1 MQEVD
6 VQNVKPN
13 ILDDYGKLNA
23 KNAARAIQNYELDE
37 LLVATAHELRTKQ
50 RISVKRAALNRLSN
64 HPQALALREEYQREA
79 QKGFTI
85 LLIGQTGA
93 GKSATVN
100 SLFDDEVAKTNELD
114 SETKSVTPFEG
125 TYHNVNYTIYD
136 TPGLGEWDDKILE
149 IDSENP
155 ELIHV
160 LLELHHE
167 YLSLMIKKCP
177 MPDVVWYVLKL
188 DNNRLTLADVISI
201 RLIHKYFGDEI
212 WNRTMIVCT
221 HADKCKTQEDFQK
234 FFNDRTEKIDKAITK
249 ITQGNIQGIPAVA
262 VSNGKPHTPDGKS
275 WLGRLFVTSLERLNP
290 DRKVAFLLAFAM
302 DLEIPKPQQQTPK
315 VQQTK
320 VNNSEEIAKKKGR
333 IDLTENDLYDRFIE
347 SSSGVSEVLTG
358 VLTIGQFGATIDL
371 FSGGA
376 TMGIPIAICS
386 IIGGIA
392 GFINWL
398 HKK

>member
-1 MQEVD
+1 M
-6 VQNVKPN
+6 
-13 ILDDYGKLNA
+13 
-23 KNAARAIQNYELDE
+23 
-37 LLVATAHELRTKQ
+37 
-50 RISVKRAALNRLSN
+50 
-64 HPQALALREEYQREA
+64 ALREEYQREA

-149 IDSENP
+149 IDGENP

-221 HADKCKTQEDFQK
+221 HADKCKTQEDFQM

-262 VSNGKPHTPDGKS
+262 VANGEPHAPDGKS

-290 DRKVAFLLAFAM
+290 DRKIAFLLAFAM
-302 DLEIPKPQQQTPK
+302 DLEIPKPLRQTPK
-315 VQQTK
+315 GQQTK
-320 VNNSEEIAKKKGR
+320 VNNSEETAIKKGR
-333 IDLTENDLYDRFIE
+333 IDLTEDDLYDRFIE

-376 TMGIPIAICS
+376 TMGIPTAICS

-398 HKK
+398 FKK